1 MNTDSDVNKSK
12 KIVCLMM
19 LLSGTRINTLTHLE
33 VTNMYITDTECTFV
47 FDEILKHSRS
57 IYCQKHLIFRAYLKY
72 PELYPVKKLIKL
84 SRYKINKN
92 VKSST
97 FFFYHKTI

>member
-1 MNTDSDVNKSK
+1 
-12 KIVCLMM
+12 
-19 LLSGTRINTLTHLE
+19 
-33 VTNMYITDTECTFV
+33 MYITDTECTFV
-47 FDEILKHSRS
+47 FDEVLKHSRS

-92 VKSST
+92 VKFST
-97 FFFYHKTI
+97 FFSTTKPFKPVSRDTIAR